1 MLELDPIALSVLIR
15 EKRLHKLASERYPTL
30 QEITS
35 FDPTDQGNAFDASVQ
50 YARFRKKLERGVGA
64 VVDYGGGPVTAAA
77 KAAGRE
83 TNPWVAG
90 AVGAGVALGGVGLAA
105 LLASRYSKYKYE
117 LNRPS
122 V

>member
-1 MLELDPIALSVLIR
+1 MLQLDPIALSVLVQ

-35 FDPTDQGNAFDASVQ
+35 FNPGGPDNAFDASVQ
-50 YARFRKKLERGVGA
+50 YARFRKKLDRGMGA
-64 VVDYGGGPVTAAA
+64 VENYGAEPA
-77 KAAGRE
+77 KAIARVAGTE
-83 TNPWVAG
+83 TSPWVAG

-105 LLASRYSKYKYE
+105 LLASRYSKYKYDM
-117 LNRPS
+117 NRPS